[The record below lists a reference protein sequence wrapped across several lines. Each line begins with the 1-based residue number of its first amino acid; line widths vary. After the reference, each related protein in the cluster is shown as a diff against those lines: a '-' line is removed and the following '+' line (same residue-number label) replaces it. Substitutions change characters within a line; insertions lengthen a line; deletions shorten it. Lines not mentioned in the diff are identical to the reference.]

1 MNHHEIEN
9 VSSLSPKNRY
19 DYFIR
24 KIADF
29 EEVWTIIDSDGN
41 FTLAEVE
48 HNTVISLWT
57 AEGFIESNL
66 TPDWADCVPFKLSLD
81 ALEEVLIPLI
91 RQNNYLINIFPVN
104 SRIGHI
110 VTLND
115 FINDLNDE
123 LEQYE

>member
-9 VSSLSPKNRY
+9 ISSLSPKNRY

-57 AEGFIESNL
+57 AEAFIESNF
-66 TPDWADCVPFKLSLD
+66 TPDWADCVPFKLSLN

-91 RQNNYLINIFPVN
+91 RQNNYLINIFPVD